1 MITRQ
6 MSTKVS
12 NVKESVVVHVHLIL
26 ILDPVPEIK
35 ELRNKDGIKI
45 KNKRHGWDVAPWLSD
60 QRYSLSPTLSDGMQ
74 KQLY

>member
-1 MITRQ
+1 

-45 KNKRHGWDVAPWLSD
+45 KNKRHG
-60 QRYSLSPTLSDGMQ
+60 
-74 KQLY
+74 